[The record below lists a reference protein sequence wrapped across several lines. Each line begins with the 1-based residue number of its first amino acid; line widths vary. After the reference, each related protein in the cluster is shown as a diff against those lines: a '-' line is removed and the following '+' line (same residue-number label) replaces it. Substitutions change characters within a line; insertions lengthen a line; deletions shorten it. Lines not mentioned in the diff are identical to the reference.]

1 MLTFSHDL
9 NGISILWSFL
19 YQSVSVD
26 VEPVKGFA
34 DGFLILHLEA
44 LLTIIG
50 QFVWYVHHTVIIFKN
65 IANI

>member
-1 MLTFSHDL
+1 MLTFSHNL
-9 NGISILWSFL
+9 NGIPILCSF
-19 YQSVSVD
+19 D

-44 LLTIIG
+44 LFTIIG
-50 QFVWYVHHTVIIFKN
+50 QFVWYVNHTVIIFKN